1 MRKIHIS
8 DEHLIEAYLNA
19 LRLNLSPDFISL
31 LESEINTRGLVF
43 LESPSHHKKM
53 LETSI

>member
-19 LRLNLSPDFISL
+19 LRLNLSLDFINL

-53 LETSI
+53 LETST

>member
-19 LRLNLSPDFISL
+19 LRLNLTPDFISL
-31 LESEINTRGLVF
+31 LESEINTRGLIF
-43 LESPSHHKKM
+43 LESPSHQKKTM
-53 LETSI
+53 ETST

>member
-1 MRKIHIS
+1 MRKINIS

-19 LRLNLSPDFISL
+19 LRLNLTSDFISL

-43 LESPSHHKKM
+43 LENLPHDKKI
-53 LETSI
+53 LETST